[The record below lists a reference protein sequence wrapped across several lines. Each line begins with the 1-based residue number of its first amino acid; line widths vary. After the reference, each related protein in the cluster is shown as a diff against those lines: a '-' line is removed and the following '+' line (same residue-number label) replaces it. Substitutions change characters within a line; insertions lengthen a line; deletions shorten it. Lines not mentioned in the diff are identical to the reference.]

1 MPDAFALTIGC
12 RRFAAAVALAI
23 GLVLASHCA
32 GQAQTVA
39 VFVNGEPITSLD
51 IEQRMKLTELA
62 TRKAP
67 TRQEALD
74 ELIDEKLKL
83 QIGKRYGLEIPDK
96 DVESSFGVM
105 ARRAGQTA
113 QQFSQALSSA
123 GVNVPALKRRIKADI
138 TWSSIIRG
146 KFPSIN
152 AVGERD
158 VLSALESRKTD
169 EKEKEG
175 VSYQYTLR
183 PLLFIV
189 PRGSAPTAFEARR
202 READGLRHRFENCE
216 EGIPFARALTD
227 VAVREPII
235 RTSTD
240 VAAAQ
245 REVLE
250 STAIGHLTPPE
261 VTQQGIEM
269 FAVCAKSAA
278 QGDTIGKAQVREAMV
293 NERYNA
299 QAKRYLQQLRREA
312 IIEPAR

>member
-12 RRFAAAVALAI
+12 RRFAAAAALAI

-39 VFVNGEPITSLD
+39 VFVNGEPITALD
-51 IEQRMKLTELA
+51 IDQRMKLTELA
-62 TRKAP
+62 THKAP
-67 TRQEALD
+67 SRQEALD

-96 DVESSFGVM
+96 DVESSFGTM

-113 QQFSQALSSA
+113 QQFSQALSNA

-146 KFPSIN
+146 KFPSIT

-158 VLSALESRKTD
+158 ILSALESRKTD
-169 EKEKEG
+169 EKEG

-189 PRGSAPTAFEARR
+189 PRGSAPAAFEARR

-269 FAVCAKSAA
+269 FAVCAKAPS

-293 NERYNA
+293 NERYQV